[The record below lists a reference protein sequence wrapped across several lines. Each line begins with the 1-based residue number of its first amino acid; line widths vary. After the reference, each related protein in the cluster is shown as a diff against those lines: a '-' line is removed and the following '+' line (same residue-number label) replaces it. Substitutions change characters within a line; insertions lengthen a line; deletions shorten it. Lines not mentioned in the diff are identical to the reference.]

1 MTRSRV
7 RSGRAMSSPAASP
20 RRGPAAARG
29 EARPDPGPGHSPE
42 AGLPTDQRLILAAER
57 LFAERG
63 IDAVSLRS
71 VMAEAGANVASVH
84 YHFGSKDALVDALI
98 SRRSEQL
105 HTRRAELLDA
115 VEAAGT
121 PDARSLADAFVRP
134 VGELAAAGGT
144 PWIRL
149 VAGIMS
155 GNHPALTKLT
165 EGFAPQ
171 ALRFNAL
178 LEQTAPGVASR
189 TIRFRLTQAM
199 NLTFQT
205 LGDPDGLRGMLALSG
220 TRLSPD
226 ELLTELID
234 TVTAILTG
242 PPDH

>member
-7 RSGRAMSSPAASP
+7 RTGREA
-20 RRGPAAARG
+20 RPAAAPSRAHR
-29 EARPDPGPGHSPE
+29 ETAAQPDPGGNS
-42 AGLPTDQRLILAAER
+42 AGPDPDLPTDQRLILAAER

-84 YHFGSKDALVDALI
+84 YHFGSKDALVEALI

-105 HTRRAELLDA
+105 HARRAELLDT
-115 VEAAGT
+115 VEKSGT
-121 PDARSLADAFVRP
+121 PDARALADAFVRP

-155 GNHPALTKLT
+155 GNHPALTRLT

-171 ALRFNAL
+171 ARRFNAL
-178 LEQTAPGVASR
+178 LQQIDPDTAPR

-205 LGDPDGLRGMLALSG
+205 LGDSEGLRGMLELSG

-226 ELLTELID
+226 ELLTELVD

-242 PPDH
+242 PPGR

>member
-7 RSGRAMSSPAASP
+7 RTGREISSPAASP
-20 RRGPAAARG
+20 RRGPDAARG
-29 EARPDPGPGHSPE
+29 EAHPDPGHGHSPE

-71 VMAEAGANVASVH
+71 VMAEARANVASVH

-115 VEAAGT
+115 VEDAGA
-121 PDARSLADAFVRP
+121 PDARALADAFVRP

-242 PPDH
+242 PPDR

>member
-1 MTRSRV
+1 MTRARAKAMDEVPPPAVPAS
-7 RSGRAMSSPAASP
+7 SG
-20 RRGPAAARG
+20 
-29 EARPDPGPGHSPE
+29 PDPADDP
-42 AGLPTDQRLILAAER
+42 ALPTDQRLVLAAER

-84 YHFGSKDALVDALI
+84 YHFGSKDALVEALI

-115 VEAAGT
+115 VEASGT
-121 PDARSLADAFVRP
+121 PDARALADAFVRP
-134 VGELAAAGGT
+134 VGELAATGGT

-155 GNHPALTKLT
+155 GNHPALARLT

-171 ALRFNAL
+171 AQRFNAL
-178 LEQTAPGVASR
+178 LEQIAPETAPR
-189 TIRFRLTQAM
+189 TRRFRLTQAM

-220 TRLSPD
+220 TRLSAG

-242 PPDH
+242 PPDR

>member
-7 RSGRAMSSPAASP
+7 RTGRVTHSPAASP
-20 RRGPAAARG
+20 RRGPAEAGG
-29 EARPDPGPGHSPE
+29 EAGPDPGHGHSSE
-42 AGLPTDQRLILAAER
+42 ADLPTDQRLILAAER

-84 YHFGSKDALVDALI
+84 YHFGSKDALVEALI

-115 VEAAGT
+115 VESAGA
-121 PDARSLADAFVRP
+121 PDARALADAFVRP

-155 GNHPALTKLT
+155 GNHPALARLT

-171 ALRFNAL
+171 ALRFKTL
-178 LEQTAPGVASR
+178 LEQTAPGASSR

-242 PPDH
+242 PPDR

>member
-1 MTRSRV
+1 MTRGRV
-7 RSGRAMSSPAASP
+7 RTGREISRPAVP
-20 RRGPAAARG
+20 
-29 EARPDPGPGHSPE
+29 ARPERDIESEKSLGTVDSTTT
-42 AGLPTDQRLILAAER
+42 ADLDLPTDQRLILAAER

-84 YHFGSKDALVDALI
+84 YHFGSKDALVEALI
-98 SRRSEQL
+98 SRRSAQL
-105 HTRRAELLDA
+105 HARRAELLDA
-115 VEAAGT
+115 VEASGT
-121 PDARSLADAFVRP
+121 PDARALADAFVRP

-155 GNHPALTKLT
+155 GNHPALTRLT

-171 ALRFNAL
+171 ARTFNDL
-178 LEQTAPGVASR
+178 LQRIAPDTAPR

-205 LGDPDGLRGMLALSG
+205 LGDPEGLQGMLALSG
-220 TRLSPD
+220 TRLSPG
-226 ELLTELID
+226 ELLTELVD

-242 PPDH
+242 PPDR

>member
-7 RSGRAMSSPAASP
+7 RTGRDERPPAPP
-20 RRGPAAARG
+20 RAQPGTGDDAGSFA
-29 EARPDPGPGHSPE
+29 PDSD
-42 AGLPTDQRLILAAER
+42 LPTDQRLVLAAER

-84 YHFGSKDALVDALI
+84 YHFGSKDALVEALI

-105 HTRRAELLDA
+105 HARRAELLDA
-115 VEAAGT
+115 VEESGT
-121 PDARSLADAFVRP
+121 PDARALAEAFVRP

-155 GNHPALTKLT
+155 SNHPALTRLT

-171 ALRFNAL
+171 ARRFNDL
-178 LEQTAPGVASR
+178 LQRVAPETSPR

-205 LGDPDGLRGMLALSG
+205 LGDPEGLQGMLALSG
-220 TRLSPD
+220 TRLSPA
-226 ELLTELID
+226 ELLSELID

-242 PPDH
+242 PPDR

>member
-1 MTRSRV
+1 MTRSR
-7 RSGRAMSSPAASP
+7 GRTGREISPPAASP

-29 EARPDPGPGHSPE
+29 EADPDPGHGHSPE

-84 YHFGSKDALVDALI
+84 YHFGSKDALVDTLI

-115 VEAAGT
+115 VEAAGA
-121 PDARSLADAFVRP
+121 PDARALADAFVRP

-155 GNHPALTKLT
+155 GNHPALARLT

-171 ALRFNAL
+171 ALRFTAL
-178 LEQTAPGVASR
+178 LEEISPDTAAR

-205 LGDPDGLRGMLALSG
+205 LGDPAGLRSMLALSG

-242 PPDH
+242 PPDR

>member
-7 RSGRAMSSPAASP
+7 RTGGDERPPAPPRAQPDTADGAEIADSHT
-20 RRGPAAARG
+20 
-29 EARPDPGPGHSPE
+29 PDP
-42 AGLPTDQRLILAAER
+42 GLPTDQRLILAAER

-84 YHFGSKDALVDALI
+84 YHFGSKDALVEALI

-115 VEAAGT
+115 VEKSAT
-121 PDARSLADAFVRP
+121 PDARALADAFVRP

-155 GNHPALTKLT
+155 GNHPALTRLT

-171 ALRFNAL
+171 ARRFNDL
-178 LEQTAPGVASR
+178 LQRVAPDTPPR

-205 LGDPDGLRGMLALSG
+205 LGDPEGLQGMLALSG
-220 TRLSPD
+220 TRLSPA

-242 PPDH
+242 PPDR

>member
-1 MTRSRV
+1 MDEAAQP
-7 RSGRAMSSPAASP
+7 GAPAAS
-20 RRGPAAARG
+20 GTDTADD
-29 EARPDPGPGHSPE
+29 PDSV
-42 AGLPTDQRLILAAER
+42 LPTDQRLILAAER

-84 YHFGSKDALVDALI
+84 YHFGSKDALVEALI

-115 VEAAGT
+115 VEASGA
-121 PDARSLADAFVRP
+121 PDVRALADAFVRP
-134 VGELAAAGGT
+134 VGELAAGGGT

-155 GNHPALTKLT
+155 GNHPALARLT

-171 ALRFNAL
+171 AHRFNAL
-178 LEQTAPGVASR
+178 LERIAPDTPPR
-189 TIRFRLTQAM
+189 TRRFRLTQAM

-242 PPDH
+242 PSDR

>member
-7 RSGRAMSSPAASP
+7 RAGRELSSPAASP
-20 RRGPAAARG
+20 RRGPATARG
-29 EARPDPGPGHSPE
+29 EARPEPGPGHPE
-42 AGLPTDQRLILAAER
+42 AGLPTEQRLILAAER

-115 VEAAGT
+115 VEAAGA
-121 PDARSLADAFVRP
+121 PEVRALADAFVRP

-155 GNHPALTKLT
+155 GNHPALTELT

-178 LEQTAPGVASR
+178 LAQTAPGVASR

-242 PPDH
+242 PPDR

>member
-1 MTRSRV
+1 MDETPPPAVPAS
-7 RSGRAMSSPAASP
+7 SGT
-20 RRGPAAARG
+20 AAA
-29 EARPDPGPGHSPE
+29 EDPDSL
-42 AGLPTDQRLILAAER
+42 LPTDQRLILAAER
-57 LFAERG
+57 MFAERG

-84 YHFGSKDALVDALI
+84 YHFGSKDALVGALI
-98 SRRSEQL
+98 SRRSEHL

-115 VEAAGT
+115 VEASGA
-121 PDARSLADAFVRP
+121 PDARALADAFVRP

-155 GNHPALTKLT
+155 GNHPALARLT

-171 ALRFNAL
+171 AQRFNTL
-178 LEQTAPGVASR
+178 LEQGAPDTAPR
-189 TIRFRLTQAM
+189 TRRFRLTQAM

-220 TRLSPD
+220 TRLSPA
-226 ELLTELID
+226 ELLAELID

-242 PPDH
+242 PPDR

>member
-1 MTRSRV
+1 
-7 RSGRAMSSPAASP
+7 MSEEPGA
-20 RRGPAAARG
+20 G
-29 EARPDPGPGHSPE
+29 EGTAPGGAEPGAGPDPV
-42 AGLPTDQRLILAAER
+42 LPTDQRLILAAER

-84 YHFGSKDALVDALI
+84 YHFGSKDALVEALI

-105 HTRRAELLDA
+105 HTRRAELLDT
-115 VEAAGT
+115 VEALGA
-121 PDARSLADAFVRP
+121 PDARALADAFVRP

-155 GNHPALTKLT
+155 GNHPALTRLT

-178 LEQTAPGVASR
+178 LEETAPGTAPR
-189 TIRFRLTQAM
+189 TLRFRLTQAM

-205 LGDPDGLRGMLALSG
+205 LGDPEGLRGMLALSG
-220 TRLSPD
+220 TRLSSD

-242 PPDH
+242 PPDR

>member
-7 RSGRAMSSPAASP
+7 RTGREMSPPAASP

-29 EARPDPGPGHSPE
+29 EARPDPGPGHAPE

-115 VEAAGT
+115 VEAAGA
-121 PDARSLADAFVRP
+121 PDARALADAFVRP

-242 PPDH
+242 PPDR

>member
-7 RSGRAMSSPAASP
+7 RTGRAIRSSAAPPP
-20 RRGPAAARG
+20 RDADAAGDA
-29 EARPDPGPGHSPE
+29 ARPDPGPLSGTD
-42 AGLPTDQRLILAAER
+42 LPTDQRLILAAER

-63 IDAVSLRS
+63 IDAVSLRA

-84 YHFGSKDALVDALI
+84 YHFGSKDALVEALI

-105 HTRRAELLDA
+105 HARRAELLDA
-115 VEAAGT
+115 VEASGA
-121 PDARSLADAFVRP
+121 PDARALAEAFVRP

-155 GNHPALTKLT
+155 GNHPALTRLT

-178 LEQTAPGVASR
+178 LEQIAAGVAPR
-189 TIRFRLTQAM
+189 TLRFRLTQAM

-226 ELLTELID
+226 ELLVELID

-242 PPDH
+242 PPDR